1 MKVRIGR
8 DELLTGL
15 QRVQGVVEKR
25 NTMPILS
32 NILLEVKQDGV
43 EIIVTDLEIGM
54 RGLYKATVLKPGGVT
69 ISARKLFEIIKELP
83 PGEIELTARDNNWT
97 TIQAGKSQFKVVGL
111 PSADYPALPAIEREG
126 LTPLLGDG
134 LLELIRKTLF
144 AAGDNDARYILNGLL
159 VTLVATDKKTTLR
172 LVGTDGH
179 RLAVAE
185 QEVGKAGSKG
195 VPQEIKAIIPKKA
208 AHEMRRLLDEGGDT
222 EPLIGFAKNMMI
234 FRKSGLLLTSRLMEG
249 NYPNYQQ
256 VIPKEGGRRITVN
269 RLELESALRRVS
281 VLSRDKA
288 NAVKVSFES
297 GKMTLFSSSPDYG
310 EATEELPARYEGEAH
325 SSGFNARYL
334 LDVFGVMDGEYISL
348 QMETPLSPC
357 LIQEPESPGFKCVV
371 MPIKI

>member
-32 NILLEVKQDGV
+32 NILLEVKQDGA
-43 EIIVTDLEIGM
+43 EIIATDLEIGM

-83 PGEIELTARDNNWT
+83 PGEIELTAGDNNWT

-126 LTPLLGDG
+126 LTPLSGDG

-159 VTLVATDKKTTLR
+159 VTLVTTDKKTTLR

-281 VLSRDKA
+281 VLSKDKA
-288 NAVKVSFES
+288 SAVKVSFES

-334 LDVFGVMDGEYISL
+334 LDVFGVMDGEQISL

-357 LIQEPESPGFKCVV
+357 LIQESESPGFKCVV